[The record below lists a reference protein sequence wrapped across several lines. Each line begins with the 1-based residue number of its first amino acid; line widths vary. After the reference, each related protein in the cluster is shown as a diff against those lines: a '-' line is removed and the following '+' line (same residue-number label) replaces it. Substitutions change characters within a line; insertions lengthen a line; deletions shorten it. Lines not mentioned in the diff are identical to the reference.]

1 MSGPTGQLG
10 HLGHLG
16 KAGKVGR
23 VALVGA
29 GPGDPELLTLRALR
43 RLQDAD
49 VILYDALV
57 DRRVLELVPRARC
70 VDVGKRCG
78 GRQVQ
83 QRVTERLL
91 VRLARRG
98 WNVVRLKGGDP
109 FVFGRGGEEALA
121 LVRAGVPFEVV
132 PGLSSALAGPA
143 LCGIPVTHRGTSAAV
158 LIVSGHDLA
167 AARGLLAG
175 LPPEGA
181 TLVVLM
187 GRERRGALAELLLQ
201 HGWSA
206 ATPAAVVQGASLPE
220 QALWRGTPGT
230 LAEPE
235 CTASLSEQ
243 AASLLVIG
251 RTVGLAEELAPA
263 APLVKADAVAF
274 GHAS

>member
-1 MSGPTGQLG
+1 MTTGTSR
-10 HLGHLG
+10 
-16 KAGKVGR
+16 VGQ

-43 RLQDAD
+43 RLQEAE
-49 VILYDALV
+49 VVLYDALV
-57 DRRVLELVPRARC
+57 DHRVLELAPRARC

-98 WNVVRLKGGDP
+98 WKVVRLKGGDP

-121 LVRAGVPFEVV
+121 LLRAGIPFEIV

-158 LIVSGHDLA
+158 VILSGHDLE
-167 AARGLLAG
+167 AARLLIGGLA
-175 LPPEGA
+175 PESA

-187 GRERRGALAELLLQ
+187 GRERRGALAELLLLR
-201 HGWSA
+201 GWPA
-206 ATPAAVVQGASLPE
+206 ATPAAVVQSASLPE
-220 QALWRGTPGT
+220 QALWRGT
-230 LAEPE
+230 LAALATPE
-235 CTASLSEQ
+235 CTAALSAE

-251 RTVGLAEELAPA
+251 RTVELGAVLA
-263 APLVKADAVAF
+263 APSALADEAAVVRA
-274 GHAS
+274 GC

>member
-1 MSGPTGQLG
+1 MTGPIGRI
-10 HLGHLG
+10 
-16 KAGKVGR
+16 GR

-29 GPGDPELLTLRALR
+29 GPGDPDLLTLRALR

-57 DRRVLELVPRARC
+57 DRRVLELAPRARC

-121 LVRAGVPFEVV
+121 LVRAGVPFEIV

-158 LIVSGHDLA
+158 LILSGHDLA
-167 AARGLLAG
+167 AARTLLGG

-187 GRERRGALAELLLQ
+187 GRERRGALAELLLS

-220 QALWRGTPGT
+220 QALWRGTLGT
-230 LAEPE
+230 LAAPE
-235 CTASLSEQ
+235 CTAALSPQ

-251 RTVGLAEELAPA
+251 RTVDLAAELM
-263 APLVKADAVAF
+263 PLLPSAKADEIAV
-274 GHAS
+274 GCAS